1 MRVLGIETATELASV
16 ALVEDGEVLAE
27 VLLPL
32 QRKLTEELVPVID
45 WTLKRAGVKLGELDG
60 VAVSIGPGSFTGLR
74 VGASTAKGLCFACE
88 LPLVAVPTLKAM
100 ASRLALSQLPI
111 CPLLDARRNQ
121 IYSALYKFEGGSLKE
136 LSPPRATSLEELL
149 SSLDL
154 PVVFTGDAVGKFRR
168 KIEEELKDGAIFAPP
183 ELSRP
188 AASSVAVLGSV
199 ALAEGEISD
208 LSSLE
213 PIYIRSPVCRR
224 S

>member
-16 ALVEDGEVLAE
+16 ALVEDGQVLAE

-32 QRKLTEELVPVID
+32 QRKLTEELVPMID
-45 WTLKRAGVKLGELDG
+45 WMLKRAGVKLGELDG

-74 VGASTAKGLCFACE
+74 VGASTAKGLCFACG

-111 CPLLDARRNQ
+111 CPLLDARRDQ

-136 LSPPRATSLEELL
+136 LSPPRALSLDELL

-168 KIEEELKDGAIFAPP
+168 RIEEFKDGAAFAPP

-188 AASSVAVLGSV
+188 AASSVAALGSM
-199 ALAEGEISD
+199 ALAEGKVSG

-213 PIYIRSPVCRR
+213 PIYIRSPICRR

>member
-45 WTLKRAGVKLGELDG
+45 WTLKRAGVRLGELDG

-74 VGASTAKGLCFACE
+74 VGMSTAKGLCFACG

-111 CPLLDARRNQ
+111 CPILDARRNQ

-136 LSPPRATSLEELL
+136 LSPPRVTSLEKLL

-168 KIEEELKDGAIFAPP
+168 KIEELKCGATFAPL

-188 AASSVAVLGSV
+188 AASSVAVLGSM
-199 ALAEGEISD
+199 ALAEGETSD

>member
-32 QRKLTEELVPVID
+32 RRKLTEELVPVID

-74 VGASTAKGLCFACE
+74 VGMSTAKGLCFACG
-88 LPLVAVPTLKAM
+88 LPLVGVPTLKAM

-149 SSLDL
+149 SSLER

-168 KIEEELKDGAIFAPP
+168 KIEELKCGATFAPP

-188 AASSVAVLGSV
+188 AASSVAALGSV
-199 ALAEGEISD
+199 ALAEGETSD